1 MIRQIPNEAVEVQK
15 GLWLHT
21 STFYVNGVGYTRRE
35 LYSSV
40 GYCFYDKND
49 KVFDEEGN
57 EIAENE
63 ILPNQRTFMQYA
75 QLGLSTNVDDFVSI
89 VKEDDYEIV

>member
-1 MIRQIPNEAVEVQK
+1 MTRQIPNGAVKLQT

-21 STFYVNGVGYTRRE
+21 SIFYINGVGYTRRK

-63 ILPNQRTFMQYA
+63 ILPTQRTYMQYA
-75 QLGLSTNVDDFVSI
+75 QLGLSANVDNYVSI
-89 VKEDDYEIV
+89 VKEDSYEIV